1 MRNSTGVR
9 RDERDRSRSAGPTLP
24 SYGPNEYPPDAERGD
39 VTHAGVG
46 SVRPQEHPASGV
58 RGYLGRMPTS
68 IEAWWPRLS
77 QETRDWL
84 VAHNGDEV
92 TPTVMA
98 EINRAGG
105 LVSTDAWGAGHDTPQ
120 GAYLPDDVV
129 DWIEAVANGEV
140 PPR

>member
-1 MRNSTGVR
+1 
-9 RDERDRSRSAGPTLP
+9 
-24 SYGPNEYPPDAERGD
+24 
-39 VTHAGVG
+39 
-46 SVRPQEHPASGV
+46 
-58 RGYLGRMPTS
+58 MPTS
-68 IEAWWPRLS
+68 IEAWWHRLS

-140 PPR
+140 PPPR